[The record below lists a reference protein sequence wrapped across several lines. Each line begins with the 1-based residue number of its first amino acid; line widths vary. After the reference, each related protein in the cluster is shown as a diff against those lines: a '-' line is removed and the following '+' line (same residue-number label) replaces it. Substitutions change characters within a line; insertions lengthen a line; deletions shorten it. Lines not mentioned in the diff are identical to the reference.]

1 MGDKPKANDLFL
13 LMLNLS
19 QVSLKEKIIDIF
31 LAAITEIWP
40 DITASFTASHVE
52 NDHNCLGI
60 YTAGSHYGFL
70 RIDHFSE
77 LQKED
82 QALLLN
88 ACGLLAIIF
97 KKNEQERLLADENLH
112 LQKLV
117 SERTEHLNAEIQDRK
132 RVETQL
138 VQAQKMESIGRLAG
152 GVAHDYNNALGVII
166 GFTEMAMDDAD
177 PAGGLHA
184 NLEEILKAARR
195 ATDITRQLLAFARK
209 QTIAPRVFDLNSKVE
224 TTLKMLR
231 RLIGEDVDL
240 AWHQGKSRWHVNMDF
255 SQVDQI
261 LANLCVNARD
271 AIVGVGNITIET
283 GEVAFDDAYCADHAG
298 FIPGEFVMLAVS
310 DDGCGM
316 DKKLLDHIFEPF
328 FTTKEVDKGTG
339 LGLSTVYGIVKQNNG
354 FINVYSEP
362 GSGTAI
368 RVYLPRHQGRPVEI
382 REESPGEIPS
392 GHGETILLVED
403 DLSILELTRRILHG
417 LGYTVLAGS
426 TPVEAIKLA
435 EQTSG
440 GIDLLLTDVIM
451 PQMNGRELSERLQF
465 LYPDLKCLFMSGYT
479 ADAIAHHGVLEDDI
493 HFIQKPFSRGDL
505 ATIVRK
511 VLDAP

>member
-1 MGDKPKANDLFL
+1 
-13 LMLNLS
+13 
-19 QVSLKEKIIDIF
+19 
-31 LAAITEIWP
+31 
-40 DITASFTASHVE
+40 
-52 NDHNCLGI
+52 
-60 YTAGSHYGFL
+60 
-70 RIDHFSE
+70 
-77 LQKED
+77 
-82 QALLLN
+82 
-88 ACGLLAIIF
+88 
-97 KKNEQERLLADENLH
+97 
-112 LQKLV
+112 
-117 SERTEHLNAEIQDRK
+117 
-132 RVETQL
+132 
-138 VQAQKMESIGRLAG
+138 
-152 GVAHDYNNALGVII
+152 
-166 GFTEMAMDDAD
+166 
-177 PAGGLHA
+177 
-184 NLEEILKAARR
+184 
-195 ATDITRQLLAFARK
+195 
-209 QTIAPRVFDLNSKVE
+209 
-224 TTLKMLR
+224 
-231 RLIGEDVDL
+231 
-240 AWHQGKSRWHVNMDF
+240 
-255 SQVDQI
+255 
-261 LANLCVNARD
+261 
-271 AIVGVGNITIET
+271 
-283 GEVAFDDAYCADHAG
+283 
-298 FIPGEFVMLAVS
+298 MLAVS